1 MRIALTTM
9 VMIPSGAVAI
19 SRQSAQPIEVDRN
32 CFVTS
37 SPNKMRSGERS
48 LKRDVAKLEVS
59 TVGVAL
65 AELVVLVELI
75 VVGRALCKVAGR
87 AMTTAEQNLSY
98 LTIENYCPTVGD
110 HGSSDQIQVDTT

>member
-1 MRIALTTM
+1 MRIALTIM

-19 SRQSAQPIEVDRN
+19 SKQSAQPIEVDRN

-48 LKRDVAKLEVS
+48 LKRDVAKFEVS
-59 TVGVAL
+59 TVGVALVMLVVL

-75 VVGRALCKVAGR
+75 VVGRALCRFAGR
-87 AMTTAEQNLSY
+87 ATTRLSGTY
-98 LTIENYCPTVGD
+98 LIKL
-110 HGSSDQIQVDTT
+110 